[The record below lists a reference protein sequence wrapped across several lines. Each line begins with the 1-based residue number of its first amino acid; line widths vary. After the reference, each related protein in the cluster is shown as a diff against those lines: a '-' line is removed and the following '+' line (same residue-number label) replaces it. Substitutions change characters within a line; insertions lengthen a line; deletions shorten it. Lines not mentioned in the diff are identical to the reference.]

1 MIEQVLRGNIE
12 IHPRVEGGRN
22 LLVLTG
28 PETMFR
34 VPLDAE
40 TAADIGR
47 VLALS
52 DEDFAETMARRE
64 AASRL
69 QVVEHNGAGHRPE

>member
-12 IHPRVEGGRN
+12 IHPRPEGGRN
-22 LLVLTG
+22 VVVMCSEGTV
-28 PETMFR
+28 FR
-34 VPLDAE
+34 IPLEAG

-52 DEDFAETMARRE
+52 DEDFADELQRRE

-69 QVVEHNGAGHRPE
+69 QVVEHNNGHVPQ